1 MSACGSRF
9 CTIEQYT
16 SDTLLDFGADA
27 EVEVILYAFCQKI
40 KSGEGLA
47 EMHTEFL
54 ILVPLLARQLNINK
68 DLHTFVSR

>member
-1 MSACGSRF
+1 M
-9 CTIEQYT
+9 
-16 SDTLLDFGADA
+16 DFGADA

-54 ILVPLLARQLNINK
+54 ILVLLLARQLNINK
-68 DLHTFVSR
+68 GLHTFVRR